1 MKIQYKENIGSVI
14 RGLLNGVKHTAQTFA
29 ALKGLDANRL
39 EMIMSGSS
47 TLTSDVEKAL
57 ASHPGINQKYF
68 YPMEARD
75 AFPVIDDTV
84 EGVLSMTFEETK
96 NTARTI
102 SRGLEKTPYYIY
114 ADTALSNLSL
124 FRPEWIKMLYAHNGE
139 TTDIPDWAFNKGH
152 FEHQITYFIGPV
164 NFYWI
169 DGSGKKYVRQMNTG
183 DVNYITPFVPHSFTT
198 RKEGEG
204 LILAVTYGGAAATDK
219 FQAKIKSME
228 LENYLR
234 EIKKQ
239 FPSLLNNPLD
249 EYRGVLFK
257 TSGTLSGIPYQQKTR
272 VEECETT
279 REKEKI
285 DSEIWGYNISN
296 ASFVLQWGS
305 NEKEIGPGDSFFI
318 RPNVQHSFKKK
329 DGAKLL
335 IIEIRPEDGDS
346 FAELALI
353 HRYSGE
359 NGLKRAHTE
368 TTRWY

>member
-1 MKIQYKENIGSVI
+1 MKTQYRENVGPVV

-47 TLTSDVEKAL
+47 PLTSDVEKAL
-57 ASHPGINQKYF
+57 VSHPGINQKYF
-68 YPMEARD
+68 YPPEVWG

-84 EGVLSMTFEETK
+84 EGVLNMAFEETK
-96 NTARTI
+96 STARTI
-102 SRGLEKTPYYIY
+102 SRGPEKTPYYIY

-124 FRPEWIKMLYAHNGE
+124 FRPEWIKMLYTHNGE
-139 TTDIPDWAFNKGH
+139 TPDIPDWAFNKGH

-169 DGSGKKYVRQMNTG
+169 DGNGKKYVRRMNTG
-183 DVNYITPFVPHSFTT
+183 DMNYITPFVPHSFTS

-204 LILAVTYGGAAATDK
+204 LILAVTYGGAVATDK
-219 FQAKIKSME
+219 FQAKIKSMG

-249 EYRGVLFK
+249 EHSGVLFK
-257 TSGTLSGIPYQQKTR
+257 ISGAPLNIPCQQKTR
-272 VEECETT
+272 AEECETT

-285 DSEIWGYNISN
+285 DSEIWGYNVGS
-296 ASFVLQWGS
+296 AGFALQWGN
-305 NEKEIGPGDSFFI
+305 NEKEISSGDSFFI
-318 RPNVQHSFKKK
+318 RPNTQHTFRKK
-329 DGAKLL
+329 DGGKLL
-335 IIEIRPEDGDS
+335 IIEIRPEDGDP
-346 FAELALI
+346 FTELALI